1 MKNNKQQQFAQKKAS
16 VFEKINFNSQTII
29 LLGILILLTCFFGI
43 KESEFLTSRSITSM
57 AFQLPEIGVLSIG
70 MMITVLIGGINLS
83 INATANLSSV
93 IAGFFILKFLP
104 INANSNQIVLYIF
117 FSYLIAILIGLIT
130 GAINGLL
137 VGYLNVPP
145 ILATLATMNLY
156 TGISVGLTKGHTVTG
171 FPDQVGIIGSNTLWG
186 IPITFIIFVV
196 ISFISFILLNK
207 TTFGFKVRLLGTNS
221 MASKFSGINNKKIIM
236 QVFIYSGLMASV
248 SGILIMS
255 RTMSAAYQYGAS
267 TYVMLTILIG
277 VLAGVVAGSGN
288 VFNVFIT
295 VFILQI
301 ISTGFH
307 MVLAGVRGSS
317 FFKDFIWGLLLI
329 IIFIINYF
337 SRKKKGFE

>member
-207 TTFGFKVRLLGTNS
+207 TTFGFKVRLLGTNL
-221 MASKFSGINNKKIIM
+221 MASKFSGFNNKKIIM

>member
-1 MKNNKQQQFAQKKAS
+1 
-16 VFEKINFNSQTII
+16 
-29 LLGILILLTCFFGI
+29 
-43 KESEFLTSRSITSM
+43 
-57 AFQLPEIGVLSIG
+57 
-70 MMITVLIGGINLS
+70 
-83 INATANLSSV
+83 
-93 IAGFFILKFLP
+93 
-104 INANSNQIVLYIF
+104 
-117 FSYLIAILIGLIT
+117 
-130 GAINGLL
+130 
-137 VGYLNVPP
+137 
-145 ILATLATMNLY
+145 
-156 TGISVGLTKGHTVTG
+156 
-171 FPDQVGIIGSNTLWG
+171 
-186 IPITFIIFVV
+186 
-196 ISFISFILLNK
+196 
-207 TTFGFKVRLLGTNS
+207 
-221 MASKFSGINNKKIIM
+221 MASKFSGFNNKKIIM